1 MRASR
6 QITVVFSV
14 LLIACIAGSVLLLR
28 GLDRLRSHATLEEV
42 LYIPSPKVMKRLSL
56 GYDGLLADIYWTRAV
71 QYFGNKHNVGAE
83 NFNLLAPLLEITT
96 ALDPHLV
103 VAYEY
108 GSNFLAPQPPN
119 GAGMPDRAIKLDEF
133 GISNNPDEW
142 RLYYDLG
149 FIYYTE
155 LHDYGRAAEAFA
167 RGSRVPHAHPF
178 LKILAGQMA
187 EHAGDLQTARAMWSL
202 TYDTAQEKSIRANA
216 AAHLRALQVDEDV
229 SALEAVVVRFRQK
242 TGQFPAGFGELVRF
256 GWLRG
261 IPVDPLRHPYKL
273 MADGRVELRDP
284 DDFPFV
290 QKGTPPGYKPP
301 RMPKLL
307 PSD

>member
-1 MRASR
+1 
-6 QITVVFSV
+6 
-14 LLIACIAGSVLLLR
+14 
-28 GLDRLRSHATLEEV
+28 
-42 LYIPSPKVMKRLSL
+42 LSL

-71 QYFGNKHNVGAE
+71 QYFGNKLNVGAE

-96 ALDPHLV
+96 VLDPHLV

-108 GSNFLAPQPPN
+108 GSNFLAPHPPN

-133 GISNNPDEW
+133 GILNNPNEW

-155 LHDYGRAAEAFA
+155 LHDYARAADAFV

-202 TYDTAQEKSIRANA
+202 TYDTAQERSIRANA

-229 SALEAVVVRFRQK
+229 PVLEAIVERFRQR
-242 TGQFPAGFGELVRF
+242 THQLPAGFAELARL
-256 GWLRG
+256 GWVRG
-261 IPVDPLRHPYKL
+261 IPVDPLGHPYKL

-284 DDFPFV
+284 DDFPFIR
-290 QKGTPPGYKPP
+290 KGTPPGYKPP

-307 PSD
+307 PPD

>member
-1 MRASR
+1 MTASR
-6 QITVVFSV
+6 QIKVVFSV
-14 LLIACIAGSVLLLR
+14 LLIACMAGSVLLLR

-71 QYFGNKHNVGAE
+71 QYFGNKLNVGAE

-96 ALDPHLV
+96 VLDPHLV

-108 GSNFLAPQPPN
+108 GSNFLAPHPPN

-133 GISNNPDEW
+133 GILNNPNEW

-155 LHDYGRAAEAFA
+155 LHDYARAADAFV

-229 SALEAVVVRFRQK
+229 PVLEAIVERFRQR
-242 TGQFPAGFGELVRF
+242 THQLPAGFAELARL
-256 GWLRG
+256 GWVRG
-261 IPVDPLRHPYKL
+261 IPVDP
-273 MADGRVELRDP
+273 
-284 DDFPFV
+284 
-290 QKGTPPGYKPP
+290 PPGYKPP

-307 PSD
+307 PPD

>member
-1 MRASR
+1 MTASR
-6 QITVVFSV
+6 QIKVVFSV
-14 LLIACIAGSVLLLR
+14 LLIACMAGSVLLLR

-71 QYFGNKHNVGAE
+71 QYFGNKLNVGAE

-96 ALDPHLV
+96 VLDPHLV

-108 GSNFLAPQPPN
+108 GSNFLAPHPPN

-133 GISNNPDEW
+133 GILNNPNEW

-155 LHDYGRAAEAFA
+155 LHDYARAADAFV

-229 SALEAVVVRFRQK
+229 PVLEAIVERFRQR
-242 TGQFPAGFGELVRF
+242 THQLPAGFAELARL
-256 GWLRG
+256 GWVRG
-261 IPVDPLRHPYKL
+261 IPVDPLGHPYKL

-284 DDFPFV
+284 DDFPFIR
-290 QKGTPPGYKPP
+290 KGTPPGYKRP

-307 PSD
+307 PPD

>member
-6 QITVVFSV
+6 QITAVFGV

-42 LYIPSPKVMKRLSL
+42 LYIPSPKAIKRLSL

-108 GSNFLAPQPPN
+108 GSNFLAPHPPN

-133 GISNNPDEW
+133 GIRNNPDEW
-142 RLYYDLG
+142 IARLCSRSRRFFPWVACTACASLLEDTG
-149 FIYYTE
+149 GTN
-155 LHDYGRAAEAFA
+155 GGA
-167 RGSRVPHAHPF
+167 RR
-178 LKILAGQMA
+178 
-187 EHAGDLQTARAMWSL
+187 
-202 TYDTAQEKSIRANA
+202 
-216 AAHLRALQVDEDV
+216 
-229 SALEAVVVRFRQK
+229 
-242 TGQFPAGFGELVRF
+242 
-256 GWLRG
+256 
-261 IPVDPLRHPYKL
+261 
-273 MADGRVELRDP
+273 
-284 DDFPFV
+284 
-290 QKGTPPGYKPP
+290 
-301 RMPKLL
+301 
-307 PSD
+307 

>member
-1 MRASR
+1 MTASR
-6 QITVVFSV
+6 QIKVVFSV
-14 LLIACIAGSVLLLR
+14 LLIACMAGSVLLLR

-71 QYFGNKHNVGAE
+71 QYFGNKLNVGAE

-96 ALDPHLV
+96 VLDPHLV

-108 GSNFLAPQPPN
+108 GSNFLAPHPPN

-133 GISNNPDEW
+133 GILNNPNEW

-155 LHDYGRAAEAFA
+155 LHDYARAADAFV

-229 SALEAVVVRFRQK
+229 PVLEAIVERFRQR
-242 TGQFPAGFGELVRF
+242 THQLPAGFAELARL
-256 GWLRG
+256 GWVRG
-261 IPVDPLRHPYKL
+261 IPVDPLGHPYKL

-284 DDFPFV
+284 DDFPFIR
-290 QKGTPPGYKPP
+290 KGTPPGYKPP

>member
-1 MRASR
+1 MTASR
-6 QITVVFSV
+6 QIKVVFSV
-14 LLIACIAGSVLLLR
+14 LLIACMAGSVLLLR

-71 QYFGNKHNVGAE
+71 QYFGNKLNVGAE

-96 ALDPHLV
+96 VLDPHLV

-108 GSNFLAPQPPN
+108 GSNFLAPHPPN

-133 GISNNPDEW
+133 GILNNPNEW

-155 LHDYGRAAEAFA
+155 LHDYARAADAFV

-229 SALEAVVVRFRQK
+229 PVLEAIVERFRQR
-242 TGQFPAGFGELVRF
+242 THQLPAGFAELARL
-256 GWLRG
+256 GWVRG
-261 IPVDPLRHPYKL
+261 IPVDPLGHPYKL

-284 DDFPFV
+284 DDFPFIR
-290 QKGTPPGYKPP
+290 KGTPPGYKPP

-307 PSD
+307 SPD